1 MLLLDS
7 QALLWLLDDNPRLG
21 PRARQA
27 ITSAQGVYV
36 SAATVW
42 ELTIKTMLGKLS
54 VPADLSERLTAQG
67 FALLRITAEHAEAI
81 REFPE
86 LVRHDPFDRLLVA
99 QATRAGLRL
108 LTDDQV
114 LLGLGRDFII
124 DASRLRL
131 TGQDSAG
138 LRTAHHRA

>member
-21 PRARQA
+21 PQARQMIVA
-27 ITSAQGVYV
+27 AQGVHV

-54 VPADLSERLTAQG
+54 VPTDLSSRITAQG
-67 FALLRITAEHAEAI
+67 LELLSITAQHAEAI

-86 LVRHDPFDRLLVA
+86 LTRHDPFDRLLVA
-99 QATRAGLRL
+99 QASEAGLQL
-108 LTDDQV
+108 LTADHV
-114 LLGLGRDFII
+114 LLDLGRDFIV
-124 DASRLRL
+124 DASK
-131 TGQDSAG
+131 
-138 LRTAHHRA
+138 

>member
-21 PRARQA
+21 PQARQMIVA
-27 ITSAQGVYV
+27 AQGVHV

-54 VPADLSERLTAQG
+54 VPADLSSRITAQG
-67 FALLRITAEHAEAI
+67 LELLSITAQHAEAI

-86 LVRHDPFDRLLVA
+86 LTRHDPFDRLLVA
-99 QATRAGLRL
+99 QASEAGLQL
-108 LTDDQV
+108 LTADHV
-114 LLGLGRDFII
+114 LLDLGRDFIV
-124 DASRLRL
+124 DASK
-131 TGQDSAG
+131 
-138 LRTAHHRA
+138 

>member
-27 ITSAQGVYV
+27 ITSAQGVHV

-54 VPADLSERLTAQG
+54 VPAGLPARLTTQG
-67 FALLRITAEHAEAI
+67 LELLSITAGHAEAI
-81 REFPE
+81 RDFPE
-86 LVRHDPFDRLLVA
+86 LTRHDPFDRLLVA
-99 QATRAGLRL
+99 QASHAGLRL
-108 LTDDQV
+108 LTADQV
-114 LLGLGRDFII
+114 LLNLGRDFIL
-124 DASRLRL
+124 DATR
-131 TGQDSAG
+131 
-138 LRTAHHRA
+138 

>member
-27 ITSAQGVYV
+27 ITSAQGVHV

-54 VPADLSERLTAQG
+54 VPAGLPARLTTQG
-67 FALLRITAEHAEAI
+67 LELLSITAGHAEAI
-81 REFPE
+81 RDFPE
-86 LVRHDPFDRLLVA
+86 LTRHNPFDRLLVA
-99 QATRAGLRL
+99 QASHAGLRL
-108 LTDDQV
+108 LTADQV
-114 LLGLGRDFII
+114 LLNLGRDFIL
-124 DASRLRL
+124 DATR
-131 TGQDSAG
+131 
-138 LRTAHHRA
+138 